1 MKTLLLL
8 IISIHSLIHLFGF
21 AKAFNLSKV
30 EALTLPIS
38 KPLGVLWGFSFL
50 LFALTALL
58 YSLDSPRWWL
68 IAFISIFISQ
78 VLILYFWK
86 DAKYGTLANIIILVV
101 AIIGYAGW
109 SFEKTFKEDV
119 NLRLERT
126 SVIDENIL
134 KEKDLFHLPAPV
146 KSYLRYVGVVNKPQ
160 VKNALFIFEGEMRGK
175 NRDWFKFTS
184 EQYNFF
190 DEPERL
196 FFMKAK
202 ISGLPTYGYHAYKNR
217 EAKMQIKLL
226 SLFPIANILS
236 EELFR
241 AETVTVF
248 NDMCLL
254 APATLIDDRIKWK
267 PINNTSVK
275 AVFTNQG
282 ISISATLY
290 FNEKGQ
296 LINFI
301 SDDRFDVSD
310 KKQYRFSTPVTNYQ
324 KVNGYNLC
332 SYGEAIRHYPEGKF
346 VYGKFYIKNIVYNT
360 DKN

>member
-1 MKTLLLL
+1 MKILLLL
-8 IISIHSLIHLFGF
+8 IISIHGFIHLFGF
-21 AKAFNLSKV
+21 AKAFNLSKI
-30 EALTLPIS
+30 ETLALPIS

-58 YSLDSPRWWL
+58 YSLNSSRWWL

-78 VLILYFWK
+78 ALIIYFWK

-101 AIIGYAGW
+101 TIISYAGW
-109 SFEKTFKEDV
+109 SFEKIFKEDV
-119 NLRLERT
+119 DLRLERT
-126 SVIDENIL
+126 SAIDENIL
-134 KEKDLFHLPAPV
+134 QEKDLFHLPSPV
-146 KSYLRYVGVVNKPQ
+146 QNYLRYVGVVNKPK
-160 VKNALFIFEGEMRGK
+160 VKNATFIFEGEMRGK
-175 NRDWFKFTS
+175 DRDWFKFTS

-196 FFMKAK
+196 FFMKAE
-202 ISGLPTYGYHAYKNR
+202 ISRLPTYGYHAYKNR
-217 EAKMQIKLL
+217 EARMQIKLL
-226 SLFPIANILS
+226 SLFPVANILS

-254 APATLIDDRIKWK
+254 APATLIDDRIKWE
-267 PINNTSVK
+267 PINDTSVK

-290 FNEKGQ
+290 FNEEGQ

-301 SDDRFDVSD
+301 SDDRFDISD
-310 KKQYRFSTPVTNYQ
+310 MKQYRFSTPVTNYQ
-324 KVNGYNLC
+324 KVNGYNLS
-332 SYGEAIRHYPEGKF
+332 SYGEAIWHYPEGKF
-346 VYGKFYIKNIVYNT
+346 VYGKFNIKNVVYNV
-360 DKN
+360 DKH